1 MDGKR
6 YNNLSS
12 ELRRVFGEKIG
23 KLAIDGG
30 FTCPNRDG
38 SLGYRGCIYCGES
51 GSGEFT
57 RKNISISEQIKLQIN
72 DCYEKWGTKKHIA
85 YFQSFTN
92 TYATLDRLKESYEEA
107 LMNPG
112 IVGLAIATRPDCLP
126 TSVLDYL
133 EELNKKTYLWIELG
147 LQTIHPDTASL
158 IRRRYP
164 LSVYDE
170 TAERLKERELRAV
183 THLILGLPGETSNK
197 MLESVEHVAKTR
209 TWGIKLHSLYIQR
222 DTDLYGLY
230 NKDPFPIMDKEEYVK
245 LVSEALTRLPEEMV
259 IHRITGDGDKKLL
272 FKPEWSADKLGVI
285 SSIDK
290 YMKENDLK
298 QGCRFKL

>member
-12 ELRRVFGEKIG
+12 ELRRVFGEKVA

-38 SLGYRGCIYCGES
+38 RLGNRGCIYCGES
-51 GSGEFT
+51 GAGEFT
-57 RKNISISEQIKLQIN
+57 YKRVSVSDQIRCQIK
-72 DCYEKWGTKKHIA
+72 DGYEKWRTTTHIA

-92 TYATLDRLKESYEEA
+92 TYAPLDRLKELYEEA
-107 LMNPG
+107 LKNPG

-126 TSVLDYL
+126 DEVLNYL
-133 EELNKKTYLWIELG
+133 EELSKRTYLWIELG
-147 LQTIHPDTASL
+147 LQSIHQDTASL

-164 LSVYDE
+164 LSVYDDTIE
-170 TAERLKERELRAV
+170 KLKKRKLKTV
-183 THLILGLPGETSNK
+183 THLILGLPGETSEK
-197 MLESVEHVAKTR
+197 MLESVEHVAKTG

-230 NKDPFPIMDKEEYVK
+230 KKDPFPIMDKEEYVRI
-245 LVSEALTRLPEEMV
+245 VSEALTLLPEDMV
-259 IHRITGDGDKKLL
+259 IHRITGDGDKSLL
-272 FKPEWSADKLGVI
+272 YKPEWSADKLGVI

-290 YMKENDLK
+290 YMKENDIK

>member
-92 TYATLDRLKESYEEA
+92 TYTTLDRLKESYEEA

-147 LQTIHPDTASL
+147 LQTIHPDTANL
-158 IRRRYP
+158 IRRGYP

-170 TAERLKERELRAV
+170 TVERLKERELRAV
-183 THLILGLPGETSNK
+183 THLILGLPGETRDK

-222 DTDLYGLY
+222 DTDLYGLFK
-230 NKDPFPIMDKEEYVK
+230 KDPFPIMDKEEYVR

-272 FKPEWSADKLGVI
+272 YKPEWSADKLGVI

-298 QGCRFKL
+298 QGCRFEL